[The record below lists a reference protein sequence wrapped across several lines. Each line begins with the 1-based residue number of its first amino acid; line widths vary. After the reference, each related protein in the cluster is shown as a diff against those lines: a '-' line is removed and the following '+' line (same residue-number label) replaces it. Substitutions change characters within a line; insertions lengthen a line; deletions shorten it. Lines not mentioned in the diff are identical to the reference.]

1 LDCQG
6 NGERVDAD
14 GWKRLSYITGA
25 GKEAPRKR
33 NRIGVKNHGLKTC
46 FKVGDEILIQSDQKR
61 CKQTLYRDGLHAP
74 PAPAAFKY
82 PVPDQSATSNRR
94 SARPPGSF

>member
-1 LDCQG
+1 MRMAG
-6 NGERVDAD
+6 N
-14 GWKRLSYITGA
+14 RLSYITGA
-25 GKEAPRKR
+25 GKEAPRKH

-61 CKQTLYRDGLHAP
+61 CKQTLYRDGLQAP

-82 PVPDQSATSNRR
+82 PGPDESAPQDGCRIEVAIGR
-94 SARPPGSF
+94 GHC